1 METLHSTCGYVALLG
16 VAWVLGTRRTPI
28 SYRPV
33 VVGTLLQ
40 VGLAATLLL
49 TQLREHV
56 FNLVSNLTDV
66 LQATALK
73 ANESLLFIG
82 IANPQFRQT
91 YGPMLAL
98 EIAAI
103 LIFVASL
110 SRILYHYRILP
121 GLIIVAS
128 RVMQR
133 LMGIS
138 GAESVGVVANVF
150 LGMTEAPLLVR
161 PFVSRMTESELFC
174 LMCAGMATIAG
185 TVMVVY
191 ASMLSAVEPLI
202 AGHLFTASLISA
214 PAAIAI
220 AKLMM
225 PETDRPLTAGL
236 HRIEIEADDTDN
248 GVDAAARGATEGINL
263 FINIIAVLI
272 AFIGLVALANVIV
285 SWIDELFHA
294 GVTTG
299 WSLQAALGRALRY
312 PVWLM
317 GIPWHETEAVG
328 RLMGIKT
335 ILNEFVAFAE
345 LTRLMGDPAQAISQR
360 SFLICTYALCGFA
373 NFGSVAIMI
382 GGIGAIAPERRGD
395 LARLGLRSLAA
406 GTLATMLT
414 GCIIGL
420 FA

>member
-1 METLHSTCGYVALLG
+1 METLHSAVGYFALLG
-16 VAWVLGTRRTPI
+16 LAWLLGTRRTAIP
-28 SYRPV
+28 YRTV
-33 VVGTLLQ
+33 LVGTLMQ
-40 VGLAATLLL
+40 VILASVLLL
-49 TQLREHV
+49 TGLREHV
-56 FNLVSNLTDV
+56 FGLVSALTDV

-82 IANPQFRQT
+82 MANPKFKQA

-121 GLIIVAS
+121 GIISVAS
-128 RVMQR
+128 RFMQR

-150 LGMTEAPLLVR
+150 LGMTEAPLVIR
-161 PFVSRMTESELFC
+161 PFVARMTQSELFC

-191 ASMLSAVEPLI
+191 AAMLRAVDPLI

-220 AKLMM
+220 AKLMI
-225 PETDRPLTAGL
+225 PETERPLTDGQ
-236 HRIEIEADDTDN
+236 RIEIAADDTVN
-248 GVDAAARGATEGINL
+248 GVDAAARGATEGIHL
-263 FINIIAVLI
+263 FINIVAVLI
-272 AFIGLVALANVIV
+272 AFVGLVALANTVV
-285 SWIDELFHA
+285 AWADSLVHS
-294 GVTTG
+294 GLTTG
-299 WSLQAALGRALRY
+299 WSLQTGLGHVLRY

-317 GIPWHETEAVG
+317 GIPWHETQTVG
-328 RLMGIKT
+328 KLMGIKT

-345 LTRLMGDPAQAISQR
+345 LARLMGDQAQAISHR

-382 GGIGAIAPERRGD
+382 GGIGAIAPDRRGD
-395 LARLGLRSLAA
+395 LARLGLRSLVA
-406 GTLATMLT
+406 GTLTTMLT
-414 GCIIGL
+414 GCVIGL